1 MQAGKQQL
9 LEFLDNLGINVETF
23 THKAVFHVEEGREI
37 KENIPGAHTKN
48 LFLKDKKGHYFLV
61 TLGSYAILDLKH
73 LHEKIGASGR
83 LSFGSPEKLAE
94 YLGLYPGAVSVFGL
108 LNDTEQHVTMILD
121 KALMENS
128 IINCHPMTNEAT
140 TSINRDDLIKFVRAT
155 NHEPH
160 IIQVSEVE
168 A

>member
-9 LEFLDNLGINVETF
+9 LEFLDNLGISVETF
-23 THKAVFHVEEGREI
+23 THKAVFHVEEGRDI

-73 LHEKIGASGR
+73 LHEKIAASGR

-94 YLGLYPGAVSVFGL
+94 YLWL
-108 LNDTEQHVTMILD
+108 
-121 KALMENS
+121 
-128 IINCHPMTNEAT
+128 CHPMTNEAT